1 MGYEKSVYELD
12 INHLSYNHYMYKMS
26 LSMLIRLSSLGERI
40 MWVRATLSHMR
51 FPGQDQKY

>member
-40 MWVRATLSHMR
+40 MWVRATLSHLAI
-51 FPGQDQKY
+51 